1 MVPKVEEPISIDW
14 FEIPANLE
22 PGAVLC
28 RVRMS
33 TICGSDLHTISGR
46 RDHSYMKSAVGCA
59 GQGVPHKHII
69 VQISCVIVTVTTDN
83 GAGVK

>member
-46 RDHSYMKSAVGCA
+46 RDHSHMKSAVGYA
-59 GQGVPHKHII
+59 RPHKHII

-83 GAGVK
+83 GAGVN